1 MKEGENIYE
10 PNFLKLFMHKEEEVI
25 SSSTSYALKK

>member
-10 PNFLKLFMHKEEEVI
+10 PNFLKLFIHKEEGI